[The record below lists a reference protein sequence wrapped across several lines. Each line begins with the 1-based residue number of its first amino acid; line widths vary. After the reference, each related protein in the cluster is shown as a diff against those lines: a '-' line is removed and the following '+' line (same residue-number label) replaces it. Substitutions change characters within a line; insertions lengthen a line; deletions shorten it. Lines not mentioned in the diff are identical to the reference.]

1 MYRIILCS
9 AMFRICI
16 LWLWYLTFVLFVCC
30 FVFAL
35 CLFLYWFY
43 FLLTCFMSDCCKTEI
58 ETYEMIYIYV
68 CMYVCMYSYYF
79 CLVTYKFQ
87 HTRNITTKITVCYNE
102 MPYTGE
108 NQGCGNCHSYN
119 YNYDNFHILGFHLY
133 MDIWKIK
140 WMNEWMNAV
149 HMYQYFRGR
158 HCLLL
163 YGRKVRPNL
172 IPMSY
177 TTFLYILLLFPQDE
191 DSRFL
196 MDIDTYVPC
205 CTVSDTRR
213 PYS

>member
-1 MYRIILCS
+1 MTVVSDICLLVCLSVCS
-9 AMFRICI
+9 
-16 LWLWYLTFVLFVCC
+16 FVLV
-30 FVFAL
+30 L
-35 CLFLYWFY
+35 CLFLYLI
-43 FLLTCFMSDCCKTEI
+43 LLSTDKFHVRPLKNRNWDLWND
-58 ETYEMIYIYV
+58 IYI

-140 WMNEWMNAV
+140 WMNEWMNVV